1 MRNVR
6 LTKNGIECPNSNS
19 TVYLDPKKIK
29 NEGIHFVS
37 HAHIDPPSKWR

>member
-29 NEGIHFVS
+29 NEGIQLSLSVQIQ
-37 HAHIDPPSKWR
+37 AQLCT